1 MLHARLTGRARGTVI
16 ADPTGPRARATC
28 WPRPEG
34 NWPGPTAMQDFWG
47 TSAKVHRD
55 NIERYCRL
63 LATPLSEVERAYL
76 PRRIAEERAEL
87 ERLQWGDSND
97 AALCPA

>member
-1 MLHARLTGRARGTVI
+1 MAPFSRCQCCKPVLQGGRGARLSLI
-16 ADPTGPRARATC
+16 P
-28 WPRPEG
+28 
-34 NWPGPTAMQDFWG
+34 PGHVPAPAGGELAGANHYAGF
-47 TSAKVHRD
+47 
-55 NIERYCRL
+55 RL

-76 PRRIAEERAEL
+76 HRRIAEERAEL